1 MEFRCSGR
9 DGSPTQRHQLTLPRK
24 AIMAYRFGSIRARRT
39 QQPYPVPLCHLDVM
53 LMNGTFGQFVAV
65 LPSSNVVIVRLGETH
80 DWDLARD
87 PDSLITDLLKA
98 FRKT

>member
-1 MEFRCSGR
+1 
-9 DGSPTQRHQLTLPRK
+9 
-24 AIMAYRFGSIRARRT
+24 
-39 QQPYPVPLCHLDVM
+39 M

>member
-1 MEFRCSGR
+1 
-9 DGSPTQRHQLTLPRK
+9 
-24 AIMAYRFGSIRARRT
+24 
-39 QQPYPVPLCHLDVM
+39 M

-65 LPSSNVVIVRLGETH
+65 LPSSNMVIVRLGETH

-87 PDSLITDLLKA
+87 PDLLITDLLKA

>member
-1 MEFRCSGR
+1 LRACSRSAADYPAGEGR
-9 DGSPTQRHQLTLPRK
+9 AGDQSPDH
-24 AIMAYRFGSIRARRT
+24 
-39 QQPYPVPLCHLDVM
+39 QQPYPVPLCHRDVM